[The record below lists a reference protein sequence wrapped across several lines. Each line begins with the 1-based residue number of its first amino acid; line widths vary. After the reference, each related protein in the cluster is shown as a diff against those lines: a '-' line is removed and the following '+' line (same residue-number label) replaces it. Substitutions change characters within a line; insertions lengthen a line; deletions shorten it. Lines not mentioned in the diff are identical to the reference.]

1 MDSKIVNEWE
11 FYVEVGGVAAAY
23 LKDHPSNCELL
34 LWECRNIFYLFLR
47 LFSS

>member
-1 MDSKIVNEWE
+1 MTKKIVYEWE
-11 FYVEVGGVAAAY
+11 FYAEVGGVAAAY

-47 LFSS
+47 LFAS